1 MLKALDRATTE
12 LREKY
17 GDDPEKWRWGE
28 AHQAMFSHRILR
40 HIPIVSTWV
49 DGRVATGGG
58 DHTLNR
64 GQTGGPNSD
73 PYRHSHGAAYRAV
86 YDLGNPE
93 NSRFSLAT
101 GQSGNP
107 LSDHY
112 MSLLEEWRDGRYFRI
127 FGSQDEL
134 MARGGDR
141 LVLQPSQGKTDQ

>member
-1 MLKALDRATTE
+1 MTTQINGVGA
-12 LREKY
+12 K
-17 GDDPEKWRWGE
+17 
-28 AHQAMFSHRILR
+28 RIKQFLAIDLR
-40 HIPIVSTWV
+40 HIPILSTWA

-107 LSDHY
+107 
-112 MSLLEEWRDGRYFRI
+112 FRI
-127 FGSQDEL
+127 TTC
-134 MARGGDR
+134 RC
-141 LVLQPSQGKTDQ
+141 